1 MQFFW
6 FDGKYVFWF
15 LFIFDGLGSLS
26 QSLDF
31 QPLSSLQKC
40 RQLILGNIHLASVH
54 ELQDGRQMGEGDVF
68 EDNYGMLGRVLFQQ
82 GLEVGTTGGE
92 DHLVS
97 LAALTIAGNRH
108 VTEGLLI
115 PQVFEGGHHVGLEVV
130 PSQTELLLVV
140 HLLLIKYRRGGSQS
154 VLMSKAV
161 QCNNPM

>member
-6 FDGKYVFWF
+6 FDEKYVFWF

-68 EDNYGMLGRVLFQQ
+68 EDDDGVLGGVLLQQ
-82 GLEVGTTGGE
+82 SFEVGAAGRE
-92 DHLVS
+92 NHLVS
-97 LAALTIAGNRH
+97 LGALAVTGEGH
-108 VTEGLLI
+108 VTEGLLV
-115 PQVFEGGHHVGLEVV
+115 PQVLEGGHHVGLEVV
-130 PSQTELLLVV
+130 PAETELLLVI
-140 HLLLIKYRRGGSQS
+140 HYD
-154 VLMSKAV
+154 
-161 QCNNPM
+161 